1 MCFRLM
7 KRGKSK
13 RVLIITAPSGAG
25 KTTLVKHLLSAGLP
39 LMFSVSA
46 TSRKP
51 RGSEVDGKEYY
62 FITSPEFRQKI
73 KNGEF
78 IEWQEVY
85 FDHYY
90 GTLRGEIDRIAG
102 EGKVPLFDVDA
113 QGAINLKKIFGKDAL
128 AIFIMPP
135 SVDELRAR
143 LLRRGTDTA
152 EKIEMRVEKAASE
165 ILLADRFDRVIVNDG
180 LEKACSEI
188 MEVVTEFIG
197 ES

>member
-1 MCFRLM
+1 MCCRLM

-13 RVLIITAPSGAG
+13 RVLIISAPSGAG
-25 KTTLVKHLLSAGLP
+25 KTTLVKYLLDAGLP

-51 RGSEVDGKEYY
+51 RGSEVDGREYY
-62 FITSPEFRQKI
+62 FITSAEFRRKI
-73 KNGEF
+73 KKGEF

-85 FDHYY
+85 KDHYY
-90 GTLRGEIDRIAG
+90 GTLRSETERIAG
-102 EGKVPLFDVDA
+102 EGKTALFDVDV
-113 QGAINLKKIFGKDAL
+113 QGGINLKKIFGDRAL

-135 SVDELRAR
+135 SVEELRAR
-143 LLRRGTDTA
+143 LLKRGTDSA

-188 MEVVTEFIG
+188 LAVVTEFIG
-197 ES
+197 ER